1 MQALLVIV
9 LAVVL
14 IIILFSMARIVQQYE
29 AGVVFRLGRLQSTR
43 GPGMRF
49 LIPFIDIMRKLD
61 TRVVTMDVP
70 SQEAITKDNVTVK
83 VNAVVYFRII
93 HPEHAVIEVADY
105 KMATFQIA
113 QTTLR
118 SVLGKTSL
126 DELISEREKLN
137 QILREIID
145 EATEPW
151 GIKVSLVE
159 MKDVELPQ
167 SMQRAIAAQAEA
179 ERERRA
185 KVIHADGELQA
196 SEKLSQAARVLSS
209 APAGVQLRYLQTLK
223 EISTEK
229 TNTIIFPLP
238 LDLLAA
244 FMPDRSQEPRP
255 PVLPPK
261 TTS

>member
-1 MQALLVIV
+1 MTALLTIVLIVVIVIV
-9 LAVVL
+9 LL
-14 IIILFSMARIVQQYE
+14 SMMRLVWQYE
-29 AGVVFRLGRLQSTR
+29 SGVVFRLGRLQSTR
-43 GPGMRF
+43 QPGLRF
-49 LIPFIDIMRKLD
+49 LIPFIDTMRKID

-83 VNAVVYFRII
+83 VNAVVYFRVI
-93 HPEHAVIEVADY
+93 HPESAVIQVADF

-118 SVLGKTSL
+118 SVLGKSAL
-126 DELISEREKLN
+126 DELLSERENLN
-137 QILREIID
+137 QRLREIID

-159 MKDVELPQ
+159 MKDVELPP
-167 SMQRAIAAQAEA
+167 SMQRAMAAQAEA

-185 KVIHADGELQA
+185 KVIHAEGELQA

-229 TNTIIFPLP
+229 TNTIVFPLP

-244 FMPDRSQEPRP
+244 FMTKGNLQQLQNPEQ
-255 PVLPPK
+255 PPK
-261 TTS
+261 

>member
-1 MQALLVIV
+1 MQAFLTIILIIV
-9 LAVVL
+9 LL
-14 IIILFSMARIVQQYE
+14 IIFFSMMRVVWQYE

-43 GPGMRF
+43 QPGLRF
-49 LIPFIDIMRKLD
+49 LIPFIDTMRKID
-61 TRVVTMDVP
+61 TRVVTLDVP

-83 VNAVVYFRII
+83 VNAVVYFRVML
-93 HPEHAVIEVADY
+93 PERAVIEVADF

-118 SVLGKTSL
+118 SVLGKSIL
-126 DELISEREKLN
+126 DELLSEREKLN

-167 SMQRAIAAQAEA
+167 TMQRAMAAQAEA

-185 KVIHADGELQA
+185 KIIHADGEFQA
-196 SEKLSQAARVLSS
+196 AEKLSQAARVLSS

-229 TNTIIFPLP
+229 TNTIVFPLP
-238 LDLLAA
+238 LDLLSA
-244 FMPDRSQEPRP
+244 FMPAKGPPPTQTAESQ
-255 PVLPPK
+255 PK
-261 TTS
+261 